1 MIRTALEDL
10 RRSCIWMSFFAVSFV
25 FMYLGVVLLT
35 KYRFTYFQGYLLEAD
50 PSMLRLI
57 FYLVAGASVWA
68 GISVKKKRASME
80 RLTAALREPSA
91 LLRHLLVTFIFAVSL
106 ALVPLLS
113 GFFLFFLGAM
123 YLDFYVLAVLSL
135 VLIYLSVPRVEFWE
149 ERIKDLMKA

>member
-1 MIRTALEDL
+1 MIRAALEDL

-50 PSMLRLI
+50 PTILRLV
-57 FYLVAGASVWA
+57 FYLLAGASVWA
-68 GISVKKKRASME
+68 GISLKKKRASRG
-80 RLTAALREPSA
+80 RLAAALQEPSA
-91 LLRHLLVTFIFAVSL
+91 LLRHLLLTFIFAVAL

-123 YLDFYVLAVLSL
+123 YIDFYVLAAVSL

-149 ERIKDLMKA
+149 ERIKDSLKG